1 MKLLVVFASALVAC
15 QAAPSYISYHPSVY
29 SSVHALPA
37 HIQYVAAVPAVSQY
51 HSQDSLGQY
60 SYG

>member
-1 MKLLVVFASALVAC
+1 MKLFVVFISALVSC
-15 QAAPSYISYHPSVY
+15 QAAPSVISYHPTLY
-29 SSVHALPA
+29 SSLHALPA
-37 HIQYVAAVPAVSQY
+37 YQYVAAVPAVSQY